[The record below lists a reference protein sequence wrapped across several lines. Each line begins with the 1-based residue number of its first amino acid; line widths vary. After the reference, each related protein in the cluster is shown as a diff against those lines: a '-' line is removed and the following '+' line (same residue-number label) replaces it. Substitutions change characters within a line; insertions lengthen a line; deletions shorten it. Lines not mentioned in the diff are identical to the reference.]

1 MNNINLHHR
10 EIPTHKGAPSMPKDD
25 AITRLTTIL
34 EQNLNRPVTES
45 LTHSLV
51 NFYLKTT
58 SQSAFLVY
66 TKALGFPSSENGDGL
81 GKQAYNYINDNIDA
95 IDKVMKNDGISTNLS
110 ISKRTD
116 SNEPKRSAKPA
127 KKPKLSLDYL
137 EETSE
142 TTPSAPV
149 AALGSDT
156 FLDDLPDTRP
166 PSRPA
171 KFKFKTIKKEDA
183 LRIKEEPLADAWERS
198 TTIAS
203 PAEPETKSA
212 IKSEPLPSLA
222 DLAKM
227 DKLLSLSVYNT
238 IKEEDA
244 QLGYELLLDQAA
256 GPQNIDLDRD
266 WYMSEDFGAQALT
279 DQYED
284 LEAPSYPSLSAKSR
298 AFKST
303 RSDDRNG
310 AGFDKNGEYVDFDH
324 EQSNDTND
332 FSRISLASH
341 FFVPPFLESARDS
354 LSLLVGSNL
363 KTDNFISAIGPSVE
377 VVKDSTSELAL
388 SSKNG
393 SLVVKD
399 RKTKRERSKQAKDR
413 SKLEGTALGNVLGVE
428 DEPLEEHH
436 NDGPNEEPTAESHL
450 SIQQQRRSL
459 PAYAVKND
467 LMRTLLENQITIV
480 VGETGSGKT
489 TQLAQFLYEEG
500 FGSNIS
506 KDGRRKMIGCTQPRR
521 MAAMSVAKRVSEEM
535 NCVLGEEVGYSIRFE
550 DRTSHKKT
558 IVKYMTDGVLLRE
571 ILVDPTLENYSCVIM
586 DEAHERSLNT
596 DILLGLF
603 KVLLSKRKDLK
614 LIVTSATMNAD
625 RFSSFFGNAPQFI
638 IPGRTFPVD
647 IMFSKTSCSDYVE
660 TAVKQVL
667 TIHLANSA
675 RTKSSDGDILVFM
688 TGQEDIE
695 VTCELLKE
703 KLDLLDD
710 PPPLDVYPVYSTL
723 PADLQ
728 KKIFNKLSSSRRK
741 VVVATNIAE
750 TSLTVDGIKYVIDTG
765 LIKMKMFNPKLGMD
779 MLQVVPV
786 SLANANQRSGRAGR
800 TGPGVAY
807 RLYTERAT
815 DIKQMYAQPIPEIQR
830 TNLSNILLLLKSL
843 KVDDIKTF
851 PFLDSPPVDLLNYSL
866 YNLWSIG
873 AVDDLGDMTDLGR
886 AMTSFPIDPTL
897 SKLIII
903 ANKPQFQCSDEILS
917 IISMLSVPSV
927 FFRPKERAREA
938 DLAREKFLVFESDH
952 LTLLN
957 VYLQFETQLKKGQSN
972 YRRISQWCTKNFLH
986 LKSLLRARDIRNQLL
1001 LIMKKKGL
1009 SVVRLEKDDDI
1020 RKCLCA
1026 AYYQQ
1031 LAKLVKISISGND
1044 QAEYTNLRYNF
1055 MKMYIHPTSALNGG
1069 TNMAP
1074 SYVVY
1079 HELVLTSKE
1088 YINCVTA
1095 VDPLWLLE
1103 FGYMFYEVSSATR
1116 QKIESALDF
1125 RLVGTEEFRLRLDA
1139 SKVAFD
1145 KKVAAKAPKRAE
1157 KTADGKVR
1165 TQFNKRRAL

>member
-1 MNNINLHHR
+1 M
-10 EIPTHKGAPSMPKDD
+10 AKDD
-25 AITRLTTIL
+25 AISRLTAL
-34 EQNLNRPVTES
+34 LSESLNRPITDS
-45 LTHSLV
+45 FTLSLV
-51 NFYLKTT
+51 KFYLKTT

-66 TKALGFPSSENGDGL
+66 TKALGFSSDASDGL
-81 GKQAYNYINDNIDA
+81 GKRVYDYINDNIHA
-95 IDKVMKNDGISTNLS
+95 IDRIMKQDGISSTLS
-110 ISKRTD
+110 VSKRTD
-116 SNEPKRSAKPA
+116 DPKKRRKPVKRPRLA
-127 KKPKLSLDYL
+127 LDYEDAENVPEKVL
-137 EETSE
+137 EPISG
-142 TTPSAPV
+142 PDA
-149 AALGSDT
+149 
-156 FLDDLPDTRP
+156 FLDDLPDAQP
-166 PSRPA
+166 VVRPA

-183 LRIKEEPLADAWERS
+183 MRIKEEPLTQELEREV
-198 TTIAS
+198 TT
-203 PAEPETKSA
+203 PAPSFQPEVKH
-212 IKSEPLPSLA
+212 IVKSEPVLSLA
-222 DLAKM
+222 DLANIEKQ
-227 DKLLSLSVYNT
+227 LSLSVYDA

-244 QLGYELLLDQAA
+244 QLEYELLRDTSAESE
-256 GPQNIDLDRD
+256 NIDLDRD
-266 WYMSEDFGAQALT
+266 WYMSEDFGGQALAE
-279 DQYED
+279 QYED
-284 LEAPSYPSLSAKSR
+284 LEAPSYTSHNFKSR
-298 AFKST
+298 NFKSKHS
-303 RSDDRNG
+303 RDQNG
-310 AGFDKNGEYVDFDH
+310 AGFDSVTGEYVDYDH
-324 EQSNDTND
+324 EQSNDEND
-332 FSRISLASH
+332 LSSIVLTST

-354 LSLLVGSNL
+354 LSMLVGSNI
-363 KTDNFISAIGPSVE
+363 KKDNFISAIGPSVE
-377 VVKDSTSELAL
+377 VIKDSTSELAL

-393 SLVVKD
+393 SFVVKD
-399 RKTKRERSKQAKDR
+399 KKTKRERSKQAKDR
-413 SKLEGTALGNVLGVE
+413 SKLQGTALGNVLGVE
-428 DEPLEEHH
+428 
-436 NDGPNEEPTAESHL
+436 EEPIEEQQNDQQIDDSPSTDQL

-459 PAYAVKND
+459 PAYAVKKD
-467 LMRTLLENQITIV
+467 LMRILFENQITIV

-500 FGSNIS
+500 LGSNIS
-506 KDGRRKMIGCTQPRR
+506 THGRRKMIGCTQPRR

-550 DRTSHKKT
+550 DKTNHNKT

-571 ILVDPTLENYSCVIM
+571 ILVDPMLENYSCVIM

-625 RFSSFFGNAPQFI
+625 RFSSFFGNAPQFV

-647 IMFSKTSCSDYVE
+647 VMFSKASCSDYVE

-675 RTKSSDGDILVFM
+675 RTKTSDGDILVFM

-695 VTCELLKE
+695 VTCELIKE

-710 PPPLDVYPVYSTL
+710 PPPLDVYPIYSTL

-728 KKIFNKLSSSRRK
+728 KKIFNKLSASRRK

-750 TSLTVDGIKYVIDTG
+750 TSLTVDGIKYVVDTG
-765 LIKMKMFNPKLGMD
+765 LIKLKIFNPKLGMD

-786 SLANANQRSGRAGR
+786 SLANVNQRSGRAGR

-815 DIKQMYAQPIPEIQR
+815 DLKQMYAQPIPEIQR

-843 KVDDIKTF
+843 KVDDIKAF

-873 AVDDLGDMTDLGR
+873 AVDDLGDMTDLGQ

-897 SKLIII
+897 SKLIIL
-903 ANKPQFQCSDEILS
+903 ACKPQFLCSDEILS

-938 DLAREKFLVFESDH
+938 DMAREKFLVFESDH

-957 VYLQFETQLKKGQSN
+957 VYLQFEAHLRKSQGN
-972 YRRISQWCTKNFLH
+972 YRGISQWCTKNFLY

-1001 LIMKKKGL
+1001 LIMKKKDL
-1009 SVVRLEKDDDI
+1009 SVVRLKSDDDI

-1044 QAEYTNLRYNF
+1044 QAEYTNLRYTF
-1055 MKMYIHPTSALNGG
+1055 MKMYLHPTSALNGG
-1069 TNMAP
+1069 TSMAP

-1103 FGYMFYEVSSATR
+1103 FGYMFYEVNSATR
-1116 QKIESALDF
+1116 KKIEPVLDF
-1125 RLVGTEEFRLRLDA
+1125 RLIGTEEFSQRLEA
-1139 SKVAFD
+1139 SKQAFD
-1145 KKVAAKAPKRAE
+1145 KKVAAKASRRVV
-1157 KTADGKVR
+1157 KTATEGR
-1165 TQFNKRRAL
+1165 TQFNRRRAF